1 MLKRKAQENMI
12 AKQFPHVVIIGA
24 GFAGLTAAKK
34 LRNVPVRITL
44 VDRNNYHLFQP
55 LLYQVAIAGLV
66 PSQIAYPLR
75 TIFRDQK
82 NLTFQMG
89 EVISIDFDVQYVKL
103 NGSVIS
109 YDYLVLAVGGETNFF
124 GMDAV
129 QQNGFQIK
137 DIESAVNTRN
147 HLLKMFER
155 ASREADAEKRKAML
169 TFVVVGGGPTGVETS
184 GALAELISHV
194 MRKEYSTLD
203 IREARVLLLEAGNT
217 LIASYPDELR
227 KATLRL
233 VRKKNV
239 EVMFNANLTDYNG
252 QRVVLAD
259 GTEIQTNTLIWTA
272 GVKAAEITSRLGVQV
287 AGSGRVRAEATLQL
301 PDHPEVYVLGDAAY
315 LENGNGQPLPMLSTV
330 AIQQGEIVA
339 TNIQRA
345 IKGLEPKPFHYKDPG
360 LLATIGRNAAVA
372 RIWGLSFSGL
382 IAWLIW
388 IGLHIYRIIGFRNR
402 LVVLINWAWD
412 YFFYDNQV
420 RLITRE

>member
-1 MLKRKAQENMI
+1 MEEKKEQENMN
-12 AKQFPHVVIIGA
+12 ARQLPHVVIIGA
-24 GFAGLTAAKK
+24 GFAGLTAAKR

-66 PSQIAYPLR
+66 PSQVAYPLR
-75 TIFRDQK
+75 TIFRNQK

-89 EVISIDFDVQYVKL
+89 EVTSIDFDAKYVKL
-103 NGSVIS
+103 NGSVIA
-109 YDYLVLAVGGETNFF
+109 YDYLILAVGGETNFF

-129 QQNGFQIK
+129 KENGFQLK
-137 DIESAVNTRN
+137 DIESAVDTRN
-147 HLLKMFER
+147 HLLRMFEK
-155 ASREADAEKRKAML
+155 ASREADAEKRKSML

-184 GALAELISHV
+184 GALAELIVHV
-194 MRKEYSTLD
+194 VKKEYPTLD
-203 IREARVLLLEAGNT
+203 VREARVLLLEAGDA

-233 VRKKNV
+233 VKEKNV
-239 EVMFNANLTDYNG
+239 EVMFNAKLTDYNG
-252 QRVVLAD
+252 QRVLLAD
-259 GTEIQTNTLIWTA
+259 GTEIKTNTLIWTA
-272 GVKAAEITSRLGVQV
+272 GVKASGITERLGVQV

-301 PDHPEVYVLGDAAY
+301 PGHPEVYVLGDAAY

-330 AIQQGEIVA
+330 AIQQGNVVGD
-339 TNIQRA
+339 NIKRA
-345 IKGLEPKPFHYKDPG
+345 IKDVEQKPFHYKDPG

-372 RIWGLSFSGL
+372 RLWGVSFSGF

-388 IGLHIYRIIGFRNR
+388 VGLHIYRIVGFRNR
-402 LVVLINWAWD
+402 LVVLIIWAWE